1 MASKGMQIRAE
12 DHAGQRP
19 PASHV
24 ERVLAIA
31 DQVRSRPEGQRLT
44 IRKAHPGHTPHD
56 LGYKAG
62 CHPVVVDG
70 LDRDLIID
78 RDALTATVEGQVNLR
93 RLCKEALAAGTMP
106 KVVPEFETFT
116 VAGLVNGLGIETSSH
131 RHGVFPASV
140 VGLEV
145 VLGNGEVIEASGA
158 RHADLLAALP
168 GSYGTLGIV
177 TRATV
182 QLREAKPFVRSRY
195 RHFKRLAD
203 YGAAFREAL
212 AQHEFVEGLV
222 LARDS
227 YVLVTSE
234 YSDPIADLDVFE
246 AMELGN
252 PWYYQHAEK
261 QARRGGEDLVPS
273 YSYMF
278 RHQRS
283 LLWLAPII
291 AGANPL
297 LATRLGREMLAK
309 MVERKVARDGFQ
321 VNMPIELQ
329 ERCLVNQDMG
339 VRLSRLEE
347 GIEYVQRNLDVH
359 PLWNCPAG
367 SGSTSLSFA
376 MPRKLQRDP
385 EMVVDI
391 GVYGEPKV
399 KSYRPY
405 EAMRAL
411 QKFVDVPS
419 FWGVCYLSS
428 EELREIYDFDAYQAV
443 QRKYHAADAF
453 VPLERKLRFMKPS
466 EGPQERLPL
475 WRLARLWYDLVA

>member
-1 MASKGMQIRAE
+1 MQDRSEIQAAFAPLAAVP
-12 DHAGQRP
+12 DSHA
-19 PASHV
+19 A
-24 ERVLAIA
+24 RVQAIA
-31 DQVRSRPEGQRLT
+31 DQVKSRGAGRRLT

-62 CHPVVVDG
+62 CHPVMVDG
-70 LDRDLIID
+70 LDRELIID

-131 RHGVFPASV
+131 RHGVFPASAV
-140 VGLEV
+140 SLEV
-145 VLGNGEVIEASGA
+145 VLGNGEVIEASAA
-158 RHADLLAALP
+158 RHADLLATLP

-182 QLREAKPFVRSRY
+182 QLREAKPFVRSHY
-195 RHFKRLAD
+195 RHFTRLAE
-203 YGAAFREAL
+203 YGAAFRAAL
-212 AQHEFVEGLV
+212 RDHEFVEGFV
-222 LARDS
+222 IARDS

-234 YSDPIADLDVFE
+234 YSDAVSDLDVFE
-246 AMELGN
+246 AMQPGN
-252 PWYYQHAEK
+252 PWYYRHAEAL
-261 QARRGGEDLVPS
+261 ARGEGEDLVPS

-291 AGANPL
+291 AGSNPL
-297 LATRLGREMLAK
+297 MSTRFGREMLAK
-309 MVERKVARDGFQ
+309 MVERKVAKDGFQ
-321 VNMPIELQ
+321 VNMPVELQ

-367 SGSTSLSFA
+367 SGTTALSFA
-376 MPRKLQRDP
+376 MPRRLQREP

-399 KSYRPY
+399 KHYRPY
-405 EAMRAL
+405 DAMRAL

-419 FWGVCYLSS
+419 FWGVCYLSN
-428 EELREIYDFDAYQAV
+428 EELREIYDFEAYQAV

-466 EGPQERLPL
+466 EVPQERLPL
-475 WRLARLWYDLVA
+475 WRLARLWYDLTA